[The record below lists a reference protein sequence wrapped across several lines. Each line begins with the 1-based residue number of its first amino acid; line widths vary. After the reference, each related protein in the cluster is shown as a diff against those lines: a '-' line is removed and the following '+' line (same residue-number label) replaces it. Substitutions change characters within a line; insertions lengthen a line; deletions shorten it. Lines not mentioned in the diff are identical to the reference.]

1 MDREGLLKNL
11 EQRLC
16 DCRIL
21 IGSLQRRDNLALTV
35 DVSLS
40 ALNSQF
46 GILYKMLQVRGRH
59 AGA

>member
-1 MDREGLLKNL
+1 V
-11 EQRLC
+11 
-16 DCRIL
+16 
-21 IGSLQRRDNLALTV
+21 LTV

-46 GILYKMLQVRGRH
+46 SILYKMFQVRGRH